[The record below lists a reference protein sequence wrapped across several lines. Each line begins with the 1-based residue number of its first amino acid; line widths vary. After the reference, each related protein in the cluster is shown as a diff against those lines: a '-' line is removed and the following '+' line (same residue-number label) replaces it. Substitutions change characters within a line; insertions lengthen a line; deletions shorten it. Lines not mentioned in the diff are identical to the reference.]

1 MISSARGGALDR
13 PIAAHT
19 PRSPVEGPAAG
30 SLDPSHTTRSANP
43 ALGPCIVAG
52 LMAAVIGISGVRG
65 ADYPTH
71 FLRAV
76 LWERSG
82 TSVWNNFWYAGH
94 PTPSYSV
101 LTPVLTSAIG
111 PFRLA
116 AASAVAATALFTHLV
131 SGLVPTT
138 SARLAAYSFAV
149 VVMVDVVVGRVAFG
163 LGLTLALAC
172 VWAWSRGRIGLALT
186 AALGTALASPVAAV
200 FLALAAAAVLTDQM
214 WLRRGGRV
222 RDWSSMAVAIAIFT
236 VTVAPTAITA
246 SVFHAEGR
254 FPFRSGGLVATLV
267 VLGVLWSVSTLP
279 MLRIGSVLAALTS
292 VAVFLVPNPLGGSFV
307 RLPQIVAV
315 PLCIALLA
323 RRHPAPSRALAAIV
337 TAALLWSTTPGITA
351 ALRAVDD
358 PSAAPEYHQP
368 LIDEVRSRN
377 SDGRPVGRLEI
388 PFTENHWE
396 SYFVAAAVPY
406 ARGWERQIDL
416 VRNPELYEVDL
427 EREEYHRWLLDRA
440 VRWVAVPD
448 VALDAGGMPEARIIS
463 GEGTDRDIGWLH
475 EVWRDS
481 NWRLYEV
488 IDYRPIVD
496 PPAELIEQGPDTV
509 VVRTPRAAVVT
520 IRYAFTPHLTV
531 TGGADVSESADGWI
545 TARLPDAGTYVLGVD
560 PSAGLRGAA
569 SST

>member
-1 MISSARGGALDR
+1 
-13 PIAAHT
+13 
-19 PRSPVEGPAAG
+19 
-30 SLDPSHTTRSANP
+30 
-43 ALGPCIVAG
+43 
-52 LMAAVIGISGVRG
+52 
-65 ADYPTH
+65 
-71 FLRAV
+71 
-76 LWERSG
+76 
-82 TSVWNNFWYAGH
+82 
-94 PTPSYSV
+94 
-101 LTPVLTSAIG
+101 
-111 PFRLA
+111 
-116 AASAVAATALFTHLV
+116 
-131 SGLVPTT
+131 
-138 SARLAAYSFAV
+138 
-149 VVMVDVVVGRVAFG
+149 
-163 LGLTLALAC
+163 
-172 VWAWSRGRIGLALT
+172 
-186 AALGTALASPVAAV
+186 V
-200 FLALAAAAVLTDQM
+200 F
-214 WLRRGGRV
+214 
-222 RDWSSMAVAIAIFT
+222 
-236 VTVAPTAITA
+236 
-246 SVFHAEGR
+246 
-254 FPFRSGGLVATLV
+254 
-267 VLGVLWSVSTLP
+267 
-279 MLRIGSVLAALTS
+279 
-292 VAVFLVPNPLGGSFV
+292 FLVPNPLGGSFV
-307 RLPQIVAV
+307 RLPQIIAI

-323 RRHPAPSRALAAIV
+323 RRRPVPSRALAAIG

-358 PSAAPEYHQP
+358 PSATPEYHQP

-396 SYFVAAAVPY
+396 SYYVAAALPY

-416 VRNPELYEVDL
+416 VRNPQLYEADL
-427 EREEYHRWLLDRA
+427 APEEYHQWLLDRA

-463 GEGTDRDIGWLH
+463 VEATDRDIGWLH

-509 VVRTPRAAVVT
+509 VVRTPRDAVVT
-520 IRYAFTPHLTV
+520 IRYAFTPHLTA

>member
-1 MISSARGGALDR
+1 
-13 PIAAHT
+13 
-19 PRSPVEGPAAG
+19 
-30 SLDPSHTTRSANP
+30 
-43 ALGPCIVAG
+43 
-52 LMAAVIGISGVRG
+52 
-65 ADYPTH
+65 
-71 FLRAV
+71 
-76 LWERSG
+76 
-82 TSVWNNFWYAGH
+82 VWNNFWYAGH

-101 LTPVLTSAIG
+101 LTPVLTAAIG
-111 PFRLA
+111 PFWLA
-116 AASAVAATALFTHLV
+116 ATSAVAATALFAHLV
-131 SGLVPTT
+131 SALVPAT

-149 VVMVDVVVGRVAFG
+149 AVMVDVVVGRVAFG
-163 LGLTLALAC
+163 VGLALALAC
-172 VWAWSRGRIGLALT
+172 VWAWTRGRIGLALT

-200 FLALAAAAVLTDQM
+200 FLALAAAAVLTDQI
-214 WLRRGGRV
+214 WLRRRGRG
-222 RDWSSMAVAIAIFT
+222 RDWSSMAVTIAIGA

-246 SVFHAEGR
+246 SVFQTEGR
-254 FPFRSGGLVATLV
+254 FPYRSGGLVATLV
-267 VLGVLWSVSTLP
+267 VLGVLWAVSPQP
-279 MLRIGSVLAALTS
+279 MLRIGSAFAALTS
-292 VAVFLVPNPLGGSFV
+292 LVLFLVPNPLGGSFV
-307 RLPQIVAV
+307 RLPQIIAV

-323 RRHPAPSRALAAIV
+323 RRRPVPSRALAAIG

-396 SYFVAAAVPY
+396 SYYVAAALPY

-416 VRNPELYEVDL
+416 VRNPRLYEADL
-427 EREEYHRWLLDRA
+427 QPEEYHEWLLDRA

-463 GEGTDRDIGWLH
+463 VEATDRDIGWLH

-509 VVRTPRAAVVT
+509 VVRTPRDAVVT
-520 IRYAFTPHLTV
+520 IRYAFTPHLTA

-545 TARLPDAGTYVLGVD
+545 TARLPAAGTYVLGVD
-560 PSAGLRGAA
+560 PSAGLRGAE
-569 SST
+569 SSR